1 VTATVY
7 SPNNWAASVLD
18 SYKGNYTTFIYS
30 LPSVPM
36 NFNIYSNDGQTLI
49 GSYTYNS
56 DETTVVT
63 AAASPSS
70 VHLTRGQDVQ
80 TIPVTTPTGKVFF
93 GLTSTTGSTT
103 TDISDISGTSTT
115 VSTEGTYTYYV
126 VFGSVIKYL
135 TYDGAP
141 IQVDSIISD
150 EDGNDIAET
159 YAKKTDVPNITV
171 SSSAPTNPVEGDIW
185 IQY

>member
-1 VTATVY
+1 
-7 SPNNWAASVLD
+7 
-18 SYKGNYTTFIYS
+18 
-30 LPSVPM
+30 M

-49 GSYTYNS
+49 GSYTYDS
-56 DETTVVT
+56 YEMTAVT

-80 TIPVTTPTGKVFF
+80 TIPVTAPTGKVFF
-93 GLTSTTGSTT
+93 GLTSTVNSTT
-103 TDISDISGTSTT
+103 TNISDTSSGSSTN
-115 VSTEGTYTYYV
+115 VFAQGTYTYYA
-126 VFGSVIKYL
+126 VFGPVVNYFKYN
-135 TYDGAP
+135 DAP
-141 IQVDSIISD
+141 ILVDRGICD